1 MKPFLTLLTLAVALV
16 AVATP
21 ASAEPVSLAIGNAV
35 FSGLYS
41 IGISGAIANAVANVA
56 GVALLAA
63 GSCVGGSTRSRK

>member
-1 MKPFLTLLTLAVALV
+1 MVLKQLALLAAFV
-16 AVATP
+16 AVAVP
-21 ASAEPVSLAIGNAV
+21 AHAEPVSLAIGNAV

-41 IGISGAIANAVANVA
+41 IGVSGAIANAIANVA